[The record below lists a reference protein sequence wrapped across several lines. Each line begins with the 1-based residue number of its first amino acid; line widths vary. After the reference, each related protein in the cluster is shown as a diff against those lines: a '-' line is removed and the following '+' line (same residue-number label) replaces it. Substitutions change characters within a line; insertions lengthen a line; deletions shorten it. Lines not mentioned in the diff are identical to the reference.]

1 MSKCLYCYNEI
12 TNETGEY
19 HSKCS
24 KKFFGIYPAPEL
36 PYSLSEIS
44 GLAKQNILSQIT
56 IPGVQKKISLGLS
69 KRVGLI
75 PGKLTI
81 FGILGNYILKPPT
94 PDYDSLPE
102 NESLTM
108 QLAKLF
114 KIDTVPNSLIRLKSG
129 ELAYI
134 TKRIDRIN
142 KTKMPMED
150 MAQLTERLTEE
161 KYFGSL
167 EQIGK
172 TILKYSSNAGYDL
185 IKFYEI
191 NLFSFITGNADMHL
205 KNFSII
211 YENAM
216 YKLSPAYDLISTRLV
231 IPEKLDSEEFALTMN
246 GKKSRFNYQDFIDFS
261 EYLKIPQKSTQN
273 ILNQLTKKLPEIQN
287 LVMKS
292 FLKEDSKQIY
302 LDIIK
307 SRAER
312 LKLYPI

>member
-1 MSKCLYCYNEI
+1 
-12 TNETGEY
+12 
-19 HSKCS
+19 
-24 KKFFGIYPAPEL
+24 
-36 PYSLSEIS
+36 
-44 GLAKQNILSQIT
+44 
-56 IPGVQKKISLGLS
+56 
-69 KRVGLI
+69 
-75 PGKLTI
+75 
-81 FGILGNYILKPPT
+81 
-94 PDYDSLPE
+94 
-102 NESLTM
+102 
-108 QLAKLF
+108 
-114 KIDTVPNSLIRLKSG
+114 
-129 ELAYI
+129 
-134 TKRIDRIN
+134 
-142 KTKMPMED
+142 MED

-191 NLFSFITGNADMHL
+191 NLFSFLTGNADMHL

-211 YENAM
+211 HENAM

-261 EYLKIPQKSTQN
+261 EYLKIPQKSLQN
-273 ILNQLTKKLPEIQN
+273 IRNKFNKKLPEVQN
-287 LVMKS
+287 LIMKL
-292 FLKEDSKQIY
+292 FLKEETKQIY
-302 LDIIK
+302 IDIIK